1 MTTVAM
7 VGLGHMGA
15 PMARNLLKA
24 GHDVR
29 VYNRNPAKAE
39 PFEALDAVACATPAE
54 AARGAIVVVSS
65 LFDDASMLELAQAPE
80 GLVAGMAPGAIHAC
94 TTTISPQCSE
104 TLAQLHL
111 AAGQRFVAA
120 PVVGRPP
127 AAEAGTLIVLAGGDA
142 AVIDSVEEVLMA
154 FASQVIRAGHAP
166 AAAATM
172 KLAVNFL
179 IVSMIEVLGELF
191 AFAEEGAI
199 DLRAMEEL
207 TRTMLGH
214 PAIAE
219 YLARVAERRFDDA
232 GFEAVTGLKDVRLML
247 GRSAD
252 LDVELPIAEIA
263 RGRLEAALEQ
273 GWAGRDWSVIAE
285 MARREPVT

>member
-15 PMARNLLKA
+15 PIARNLLKA

-29 VYNRNPAKAE
+29 VHNRNPAKAE
-39 PFEALDAVACATPAE
+39 PLEALGAVACATSAE
-54 AARGAIVVVSS
+54 AARGAAVVVSS

-80 GLVAGMAPGAIHAC
+80 GLVKGMAPGAIHAC

-111 AAGQRFVAA
+111 AAGQRFVAI

-127 AAEAGTLIVLAGGDA
+127 AAEAGTLIVLAGGEP
-142 AVIDSVEEVLMA
+142 AVIDSVEDVLMA

-179 IVSMIEVLGELF
+179 IVSMIEVLGEVF
-191 AFAEEGAI
+191 AFAEKGAI

-232 GFEAVTGLKDVRLML
+232 GFEAATGLKDVRLML
-247 GRSAD
+247 DRSRD
-252 LDVELPIAEIA
+252 LDVELPIAELA

-285 MARREPVT
+285 MARREPIR

>member
-7 VGLGHMGA
+7 LGLGHMGA
-15 PMARNLLKA
+15 PIARNLLKA

-29 VYNRNPAKAE
+29 VYNRTASKTD
-39 PFEALDAVACATPAE
+39 ALQALGAVACATPAQAASE
-54 AARGAIVVVSS
+54 AEVVVSS
-65 LFDDASMLELAQAPE
+65 LFDDASMLDLLQAPD
-80 GLVAGMAPGAIHAC
+80 GLMAGMAPGAIHAC

-111 AAGQRFVAA
+111 DAGQRFVAT

-127 AAEAGTLIVLAGGDA
+127 AADAGTLIVLAGGEP
-142 AVIDSVEEVLMA
+142 AVISSVEDVLMA

-179 IVSMIEVLGELF
+179 IVSMIEVLGEVF
-191 AFAEEGAI
+191 AFAEKGAI

-252 LDVELPIAEIA
+252 LHVQLPIAEIA
-263 RGRLEAALEQ
+263 RGRLEEALQ
-273 GWAGRDWSVIAE
+273 HGWAGRDWSVIAE
-285 MARREPVT
+285 MARREPVA